1 MRQVKKSGP
10 SDDAVAAL
18 LERRQCPVPF
28 HEVRTRFLGNIA
40 SPLMTAS
47 PLDAV
52 KGLWGGELPELESLD
67 AVNELVG
74 ALVMGLWNRL
84 TVHQDRRAA
93 FRLVRFEVPPARE
106 GVARIALVR
115 RQEIDG
121 FVEGLFGNEETIELP
136 ERAHQGLNVLSEMRA
151 MLAGIVDLMED
162 RTKPATPEDL
172 AQVLRNIQQLT
183 IAGETEIHKAVLSCT
198 RARRHA
204 MSQWSATRPPLQ

>member
-1 MRQVKKSGP
+1 MKQVELSGP
-10 SDDAVAAL
+10 GDDQVVAL
-18 LERRQCPVPF
+18 LERHKCPVPF

-47 PLDAV
+47 PMDAV
-52 KGLWGGELPELESLD
+52 KELWGGVLPEFENFD

-84 TVHQDRRAA
+84 TAHQERRAA
-93 FRLVRFEVPPARE
+93 FRLARFEVPPTRE

-121 FVEGLFGNEETIELP
+121 FVEGLFGNEESIDLP
-136 ERAHQGLNVLSEMRA
+136 ERAHQALKVLSEMRA
-151 MLAGIVDLMED
+151 FLAGIVDLMAD
-162 RTKPATPEDL
+162 PTKPATTEDL
-172 AQVLRNIQQLT
+172 TGVLRDIQQMT
-183 IAGETEIHKAVLSCT
+183 IIGETEIHKAVLSCT

-204 MSQWSATRPPLQ
+204 LSQTSATRPPLQ